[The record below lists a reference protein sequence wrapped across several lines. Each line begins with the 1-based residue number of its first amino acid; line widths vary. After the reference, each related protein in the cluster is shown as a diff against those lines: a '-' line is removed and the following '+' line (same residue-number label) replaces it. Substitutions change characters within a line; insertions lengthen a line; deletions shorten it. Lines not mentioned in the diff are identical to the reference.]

1 MGRVCDAIISELLPK
16 FRDIQEIV
24 PRIHTRSLQKDM
36 EDIVFKCFMGFA
48 PLRHRMT
55 NEPVFTERTSWGG
68 YEGYFVG
75 KWINRIYLGNPQ
87 GRRSKYERGSTIT
100 DHDEFLK
107 LIRSHGYQIAD
118 VVRNPIRGAFREA
131 VSLVK
136 ELIPYDTLKFTRDV
150 NVEVALFRA
159 YDWYSCDPVP
169 EMVNKVLVKTIAVST
184 DYPYRLEI
192 SPRKELSLGN
202 INCVLAIEDILD
214 EVLEL
219 YREAEKEVRKVREHN
234 ERILEELKE
243 VTAPYWLSSEIKSV
257 LEACP
262 TSLRGLGVR

>member
-118 VVRNPIRGAFREA
+118 CLLYTSP
-131 VSLVK
+131 
-136 ELIPYDTLKFTRDV
+136 TRDV